1 MLKLKRLDVCQVG
14 DVTIVRFRDQSI
26 TESRG
31 IEEIAQELFHLVEE
45 EDRQKLVVSLASV
58 NCVSSAALGKLIIL
72 NRKATARG
80 DALKLSNMNADISV
94 VFSVTQLDRL
104 FDIEEDEDHAIR
116 AFGEGCSWPRKALSG
131 PPKGSWRSMWSPP
144 APSNAPA

>member
-1 MLKLKRLDVCQVG
+1 MLKLKRLDVSQVG

-31 IEEIAQELFHLVEE
+31 IEEIAQELSHLVEQ
-45 EDRQKLVVSLASV
+45 EDCQKLVVSLASV

-80 DALKLSNMNADISV
+80 GALKLSSMNADISL

-116 AFGEGCSWPRKALSG
+116 AFGEGSSWPRKALSG

-144 APSNAPA
+144 APSNAPT